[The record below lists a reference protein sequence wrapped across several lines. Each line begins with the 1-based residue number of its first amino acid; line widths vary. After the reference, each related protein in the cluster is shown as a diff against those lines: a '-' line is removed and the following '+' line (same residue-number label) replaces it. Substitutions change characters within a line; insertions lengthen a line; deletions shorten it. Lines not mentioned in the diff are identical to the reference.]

1 MSIIIDFSG
10 ISVSNIIAQKTG
22 CDEDLIR
29 HSILNSIRMYN
40 KKFRVEYGEVIIAC
54 DSRSWRK
61 EIFPQYKFSRQ
72 KKRDKDTVLDWSGIY
87 KIIDKI
93 KLELSEHFPY
103 RVIQVPRCEADDI
116 IGVLAQNS
124 QEFGLHE
131 KIMVVS
137 ADKDFIQLQK
147 FDNIKQYSPLT
158 KKFIVNDDPV
168 QYLFEHIMKGDSSDG
183 VPNVLSSDDTFV
195 EKIRQSPM
203 TKKKMAL
210 YGSVGID
217 NISDIMDKEIYRNFI
232 RNRRMIDLEY
242 VPEDLKDKIGQAYR
256 VSENK
261 KGNDSGRILNYLV
274 KNRCKMLIECLD
286 EFL

>member
-40 KKFRVEYGEVIIAC
+40 KKFRKEYGEVIIAC

-61 EIFPQYKFSRQ
+61 EFFPQYKFSRQ
-72 KKRDKDTVLDWSGIY
+72 KKRDKDTVLDWGGIY

-103 RVIQVPRCEADDI
+103 KVIQVPRCEADDI
-116 IGVLAQNS
+116 IGVIAQNS
-124 QEFGLHE
+124 QEFGSHE

-147 FDNIKQYSPLT
+147 FNNIKQYSPLT
-158 KKFIVNDDPV
+158 KKFIVSDDPTK
-168 QYLFEHIMKGDSSDG
+168 YLFEHIMKGDSSDG

-210 YGSVGID
+210 YSSVD
-217 NISDIMDKEIYRNFI
+217 ISKIGDIMDEEVYRNYI
-232 RNRRMIDLEY
+232 RNRKMIDLEY
-242 VPEDLKDKIGQAYR
+242 IPEELKNKISQAYKEC
-256 VSENK
+256 VGKNSNE
-261 KGNDSGRILNYLV
+261 SGKILNYLV